1 MEKRGTLILTSPE
14 IWKRRRYISRVGK
27 TASEIVML
35 NEKRAIQ
42 RRDELVKD
50 LNDIR
55 NSIEKSGGDTYHLG
69 VIDTAITDIMN
80 EPSNYSMVR
89 EGTLFYLY
97 QNGLARF
104 VPKSLS
110 TAAHESNF

>member
-14 IWKRRRYISRVGK
+14 TWKRRRYISRVGK

-35 NEKRAIQ
+35 DEKRAIQ

-50 LNDIR
+50 LNSIR
-55 NSIEKSGGDTYHLG
+55 NSIEESGGDPYHLE
-69 VIDTAITDIMN
+69 VIENAIDHIM
-80 EPSNYSMVR
+80 EDPSNYSMAR

-110 TAAHESNF
+110 TATHESNF

>member
-14 IWKRRRYISRVGK
+14 VWKRRCYIFRVGK
-27 TASEIVML
+27 AASEIVML
-35 NEKRAIQ
+35 DEKRAS
-42 RRDELVKD
+42 ELVKD

-55 NSIEKSGGDTYHLG
+55 NSIEKSGGDTYHLE
-69 VIDTAITDIMN
+69 VIDNAITDIMS

-97 QNGLARF
+97 QNSLARF

-110 TAAHESNF
+110 TVTYESNF